1 MKSWKTTL
9 FGVLTAVCYLGYKLL
24 THQPI
29 DGQDFALAGGMI
41 GLGTFSKDNN
51 VTGGTTKQ

>member
-9 FGVLTAVCYLGYKLL
+9 LGVLTAACYLGYKFL

-29 DGQDFALAGGMI
+29 DGQDLTLALGFIGIGAAAKDAG
-41 GLGTFSKDNN
+41 
-51 VTGGTTKQ
+51 VTGTK